1 MGQGAISHM
10 DKFNRL
16 GRIVLLVAVLVLLLI
31 GAANCTI
38 REGETSESKVN
49 WLYDWNEALSK
60 AQNEHKPIMIDFYAD
75 WCVPCKRLDSDTYSD
90 EALGAFLNDNFVSL
104 KSNVDKSNLGKNYG
118 ITAIPTIV
126 FVSPEGTEIGRRVG
140 YRTPDQFYQDV
151 QAILS
156 QWESQP

>member
-1 MGQGAISHM
+1 MG
-10 DKFNRL
+10 KLNRL
-16 GRIVLLVAVLVLLLI
+16 GKTVLLLVVLALLLI
-31 GAANCTI
+31 TAANCT
-38 REGETSESKVN
+38 TQKAESKVN

-60 AQNEHKPIMIDFYAD
+60 AQNEDKPIMIDFYAD
-75 WCVPCKRLDSDTYSD
+75 WCNPCKRLDSDTYSD

-104 KSNVDKSNLGKNYG
+104 KSNVDKSDLYKNYPD
-118 ITAIPTIV
+118 IQYLPTIV
-126 FVSPEGTEIGRRVG
+126 FTSPEGIEIERMVG

>member
-1 MGQGAISHM
+1 MGKLNKLA
-10 DKFNRL
+10 KT
-16 GRIVLLVAVLVLLLI
+16 VLLVVMLALFLI
-31 GAANCTI
+31 GAANCVI

-60 AQNEHKPIMIDFYAD
+60 AQNEDKPIMIDFYAD

-90 EALGAFLNDNFVSL
+90 EALSAFLNDNFVSL
-104 KSNVDKSNLGKNYG
+104 KSNIAKSDLCANYD

-140 YRTPDQFYQDV
+140 YRTPAQFYQDV

-156 QWESQP
+156 QWQSQP